1 MKHDVRKGWT
11 LCVLAAKTRLDN
23 DAGGITDQA
32 CMDADAVISALVEKI
47 MAEVEM
53 QKSTVALDRGDA
65 EPYRAAK
72 EREKRAETALID
84 AIEPFMPDTDWR
96 CYWP

>member
-1 MKHDVRKGWT
+1 MNPDYRAAWT
-11 LCVLAAKTRLDN
+11 SLMLTAKAHIDN
-23 DAGGITDQA
+23 DAGCKHDEAILA
-32 CMDADAVISALVEKI
+32 ADAVISALIEKI

-53 QKSTVALDRGDA
+53 QKSTAALDRGDA
-65 EPYRAAK
+65 EPYRSAK